1 MDYLTNNENL
11 TELFNYDKES
21 EEYQKYITYLN
32 FYFSI
37 PSKKDKYTRS
47 IENDKFILIDNK
59 SKKKI
64 TIEPAEYVN
73 LNILLNQLEVFNNI
87 VLEKVSLIIEK
98 TSNFTDEDRN
108 EFNHLKH
115 KYSLFMK
122 KIKEIDE
129 INNKCYNEYE
139 KNLKER
145 LEITMKL
152 AKYYM
157 ERTYT
162 YKDIGIMIEKSFK
175 KELINVYKKNN
186 KQLPSNEEINKIAKK
201 NEIPSKEI
209 ENWFKWID
217 YSCKY
222 LLAKNDLYKINDIIK
237 KNKEDFDN
245 KNEFMLIKKPN
256 VIV

>member
-11 TELFNYDKES
+11 VELFNYDKNS
-21 EEYQKYITYLN
+21 EEYQKYIVYLN
-32 FYFSI
+32 FYFSN
-37 PSKKDKYTRS
+37 PGKKDKYTRS
-47 IENDKFILIDNK
+47 MENGNYVLTDNK

-64 TIEPAEYVN
+64 IIEPAKYIN
-73 LNILLNQLEVFNNI
+73 LNILFNQLEVFNNI

-98 TSNFTDEDRN
+98 TSNFTNEDRK
-108 EFNHLKH
+108 EFNHLKE

-122 KIKEIDE
+122 KIKEIDV
-129 INNKCYNEYE
+129 INKTYYDEYE

-145 LEITMKL
+145 LELTIKL

-157 ERTYT
+157 DRTYI
-162 YKDIGIMIEKSFK
+162 YKDISVMIEKSFK
-175 KELINVYKKNN
+175 NELINIYKKNN
-186 KQLPSNEEINKIAKK
+186 KQLPSIEEINKIAKK

-217 YSCKY
+217 NSCKY
-222 LLAKNDLYKINDIIK
+222 ILTKSDLYKLNDLIK
-237 KNKEDFDN
+237 KNKEDFNN

-256 VIV
+256 IIL